1 MFSMGGD
8 SDPVQDSLN
17 EIRPILDFPDA
28 FELSISSND
37 PGLNITEVIY
47 FDKNQKRLR
56 MQLFYSIL
64 GLDPNKGLDIVMDE
78 R

>member
-1 MFSMGGD
+1 MFGVFGE

-17 EIRPILDFPDA
+17 MIRPTLEFPDT

-47 FDKNQKRLR
+47 FDK
-56 MQLFYSIL
+56 S
-64 GLDPNKGLDIVMDE
+64 
-78 R
+78 